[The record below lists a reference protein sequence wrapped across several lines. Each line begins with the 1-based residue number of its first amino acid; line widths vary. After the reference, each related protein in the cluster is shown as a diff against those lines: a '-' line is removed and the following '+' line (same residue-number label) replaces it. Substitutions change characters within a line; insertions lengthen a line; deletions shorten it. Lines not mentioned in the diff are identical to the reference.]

1 MLSSGEVFDL
11 KPTRL
16 GREARGGVEVNDAD
30 IENKGLKRTG
40 NDISFTFNR
49 ISAFR
54 ANELRGVKSFV
65 M

>member
-1 MLSSGEVFDL
+1 MLSPGEVFDL
-11 KPTRL
+11 RPTRL
-16 GREARGGVEVNDAD
+16 GREARGGGEVNEAD
-30 IENKGLKRTG
+30 VGNKGLKRTG

-54 ANELRGVKSFV
+54 ANELRWAKSFV